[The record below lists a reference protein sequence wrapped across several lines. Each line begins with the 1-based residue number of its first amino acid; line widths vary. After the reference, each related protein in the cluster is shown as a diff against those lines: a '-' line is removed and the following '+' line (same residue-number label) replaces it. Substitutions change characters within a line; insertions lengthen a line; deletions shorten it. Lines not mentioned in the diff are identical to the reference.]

1 MSLADVCRSCQ
12 LVRRHHGRRAALRHL
27 AHHLINRVVRV
38 ERLHL
43 KWLPRERLKPQDT
56 DAARRGAARLADAD
70 DLARMQAD
78 PAWDLSPEQMALAAR
93 GDRCMLSLLDGQP
106 MGYLW
111 VHEHG
116 EVELLPGL
124 VLRVPDH
131 LLYVYAGLTLPEGR
145 GHGLQSLRHAAV
157 LAQPEWADRTG
168 LLSYVRSI
176 NFSSRR
182 GQRRSGFRR
191 IGSIWVFG
199 LRGGRLHCWFSPSL
213 RRAGLAQVKNRDRDG
228 AGHAP
233 AA

>member
-27 AHHLINRVVRV
+27 GHHLLNRVLRV

-43 KWLPRERLKPQDT
+43 KWLPRSELKPLRE
-56 DAARRGAARLADAD
+56 DAAQRGAARMADAE
-70 DLARMQAD
+70 DLARMAAD
-78 PAWDLSPEQMALAAR
+78 PAWDLTPDQLALSAQ

-111 VHEHG
+111 VHEQG
-116 EVELLPGL
+116 EAELLPGL

-157 LAQPEWADRTG
+157 LAQPEWADRKG

-182 GQRRSGFRR
+182 GQRHSGFRR

-199 LRGGRLHCWFSPSL
+199 LRGGRTHFWLSPNL
-213 RRAGLAQVKNRDRDG
+213 RRLGIALVKDPDG
-228 AGHAP
+228 A
-233 AA
+233 